1 MNKFLISNNFY
12 FVNEIITKEIK
23 DIDFLEFNYL
33 KISEKTDI
41 DLITNFLE
49 SLPFSDTK
57 KVLLIEV
64 EQFSI
69 KELKEILSNSN
80 ENTQIIAVYYLKNKL
95 DKVDTKLSNL
105 FKNNGF
111 TILKSDKVNLELVDK
126 ILKSKN
132 IPVSATTFID
142 ADNMDVVLND
152 IEKIS
157 LLDEEELIN
166 VKKYISESFDS
177 NIFELI
183 NSILLGD
190 LDEALNKY
198 SHLKEN
204 PVAINRI
211 VLKQLDQIR
220 IIKSYPSSFKSELS
234 KRGYSNIHPYRLQLM
249 KKSSIN
255 TVIDL
260 NMAVMELMKNDIDKV
275 FNFETSILK
284 IVSTKNN

>member
-1 MNKFLISNNFY
+1 M
-12 FVNEIITKEIK
+12 
-23 DIDFLEFNYL
+23 
-33 KISEKTDI
+33 
-41 DLITNFLE
+41 
-49 SLPFSDTK
+49 
-57 KVLLIEV
+57 
-64 EQFSI
+64 
-69 KELKEILSNSN
+69 
-80 ENTQIIAVYYLKNKL
+80 KNKL